1 VIPQAAP
8 MGFSFRAF
16 QNAAGKRLFR
26 FLPPCFFLI
35 CLICLGGGTAFS
47 LPAQKLIYPGEWP
60 YDALAVLSQEQRVL
74 FFSGAMLTAAQMRG
88 MLEEIEIDSLSPS
101 GRALYE
107 KLDAY
112 LDGPSD
118 LSFHSGALE
127 VDIWAAVNGELYF
140 KTNEKTGWIYD
151 HTRRQPFFSAPMS
164 ISFSPYATLELD
176 VNAEEQRDALLIND
190 NYSNFLF
197 WKSFNFNMP
206 HRAYLSLGLPLRRS
220 SGLQFKIGMG
230 EDFFGRTHTGSVIL
244 SDVMTDITY
253 AGLSF
258 YSPLVSYSAN
268 IMELEVD
275 KYYYYHKLETRFFKR
290 LSFSMFEGV
299 LVNAPLEL
307 RYLNPTMIFHSFH
320 GYGDYEAPSD
330 LDPSPGYKNS
340 RVSSFFA
347 MKLELQ
353 FIRYWR
359 FYGIWALNEMQT
371 VGERKSDPGALRANS
386 FGFQGGAEFSPPH
399 SLAGGGHWTFGVEA
413 VYTYPFFYVMEGSD
427 WSFYKPADSQT
438 GDLEF
443 WTGSPFGPDSAA
455 ASLWGGFSAPS
466 WSLSLSFL
474 FLAQGE
480 RSSTGI
486 FQGNDYHPW
495 RTQNRAEL
503 NLVSPSGVPA
513 YTWALGL
520 SGAWSPREWLSLHI
534 SPGYKI
540 IGNYGHVPG
549 RVEQGFETALSL
561 RLTPPRRFH
570 AGR

>member
-1 VIPQAAP
+1 MNFSPAAVQKS
-8 MGFSFRAF
+8 MFKLVFCGF
-16 QNAAGKRLFR
+16 LM
-26 FLPPCFFLI
+26 
-35 CLICLGGGTAFS
+35 CLGGGTAFS

-60 YDALAVLSQEQRVL
+60 YDALAVLSQEQRIV
-74 FFSGAMLTAAQMRG
+74 FFSGAMLTVTQMRG
-88 MLEEIEIDSLSPS
+88 MLAEIDEESLSPS

-107 KLDAY
+107 KLNAY

-127 VDIWAAVNGELYF
+127 VDVWAAVYGELYY
-140 KTNEKTGWIYD
+140 KSNDATGWIYD
-151 HTRRQPFFSAPMS
+151 HTRRKPFFTAPVS

-176 VNAEEQRDALLIND
+176 VNAEEERDALNIND

-206 HRAYLSLGLPLRRS
+206 HRAYLSLGLPLRWS

-230 EDFFGRTHTGSVIL
+230 EEFFGRTHTGSIIL
-244 SDVMTDITY
+244 SDYMTDITY
-253 AGLSF
+253 ASLAF
-258 YSPLVSYSAN
+258 YSPLVNYSAN
-268 IMELEVD
+268 IMELKVD
-275 KYYYYHKLETRFFKR
+275 KYYYYHKLETRFFKK

-307 RYLNPTMIFHSFH
+307 RYLNPAMIFHSFH
-320 GYGDYEAPSD
+320 GYSDYEPPAD
-330 LDPSPGYKNS
+330 IVYENS

-353 FIRYWR
+353 FLTYWR

-371 VGERKSDPGALRANS
+371 AGERKKHPDALRTNS
-386 FGFQGGAEFSPPH
+386 FGFQGGAEFVLPH
-399 SLAGGGHWTFGVEA
+399 SLAGGGHWTFGLEG
-413 VYTYPFFYVMEGSD
+413 VYTYPFFYVMEGKN
-427 WSFYKPADSQT
+427 WSFYKPADSLS

-443 WTGSPFGPDSAA
+443 WTGTPFGPDSAA

-486 FQGNDYHPW
+486 FQGGGYHPW
-495 RTQNRAEL
+495 RTQDKSEL
-503 NLVSPSGVPA
+503 SLVSPSGIPA

-520 SGAWSPREWLSLHI
+520 SGSWSPRDWLSLGL
-534 SPGYKI
+534 SPGYRI
-540 IGNYGHVPG
+540 IRNYGHNPG
-549 RVEQGFETALSL
+549 RVEQGFEAALSL
-561 RLTPPRRFH
+561 RLTPPRRFNF
-570 AGR
+570 GR